1 VSGRSKVCFAPG
13 SRRHISVLEFPLSDS
28 RRGSALE
35 CAALADDVTPLRRA
49 MKTCDEIVRLMARTV
64 RNITDAI
71 EVFFRN
77 RTACARITQTCGAL
91 MSMIQGYD

>member
-1 VSGRSKVCFAPG
+1 
-13 SRRHISVLEFPLSDS
+13 
-28 RRGSALE
+28 
-35 CAALADDVTPLRRA
+35 
-49 MKTCDEIVRLMARTV
+49 MARTV